1 MNQSSPCRL
10 PAILVID
17 DEVRSQEALRRTL
30 DEDFEVFSAS
40 GAAAGMEILE
50 NEQSTADIRIVLCDQ
65 RMPGMTGVEFLK
77 QVRDRWPDVIRIIL
91 SGYTEAEDI
100 IAGVNEAGI
109 WQYLLKPWQPEQLLL
124 TLQRASEVWRLQ
136 QDNQRR
142 CAIRATGADSP
153 VAGDGRWPPSAGSA
167 AVARAARASSDT
179 GRCRPR

>member
-1 MNQSSPCRL
+1 MTPPRPHKL

-30 DEDFEVFSAS
+30 EEDFEVFSAS
-40 GAAAGMEILE
+40 GAAEGMEILQ

-91 SGYTEAEDI
+91 SGYTAAEDI

-124 TLQRASEVWRLQ
+124 TLQR
-136 QDNQRR
+136 
-142 CAIRATGADSP
+142 
-153 VAGDGRWPPSAGSA
+153 
-167 AVARAARASSDT
+167 
-179 GRCRPR
+179 